1 MNIKLLP
8 LLAGISGM
16 GASVEAGLPYNAT
29 NPSTVDALGRWP
41 LTVILG
47 AVCVVCVYFMYRQ
60 SRDNADKVMTT
71 SKMNGESILSL
82 IEGERLETQHRINSN
97 ALVTK
102 ELAENNA
109 KVVKELAENNA
120 KVVKELA
127 ENHANEIRTLLAEL
141 EKRGTKQS

>member
-1 MNIKLLP
+1 MIIRFLP
-8 LLAGISGM
+8 FLAGISGM
-16 GASVEAGLPYNAT
+16 GASVEAGLPDSGTFEAI
-29 NPSTVDALGRWP
+29 GRWP

-47 AVCVVCVYFMYRQ
+47 AVCVTCVYFMYRQ
-60 SRDNADKVMTT
+60 SHDYADRTV
-71 SKMNGESILSL
+71 LL
-82 IEGERLETQHRINSN
+82 IEGERAATEHRIASN

-127 ENHANEIRTLLAEL
+127 DNHAKEIRTLLDEL
-141 EKRGTKQS
+141 EKRGVKPT